1 MNKIKG
7 LIKKCFLHKESI
19 HPIIDPVPYAS
30 ICESYSGGSLAESN
44 VLVVTNDK
52 TLAAKG
58 IENKFAVECAST
70 GVLYASSDE
79 LELKDIVHTGN
90 KLIGPFT
97 HVINVLRFDNP
108 GNILDPDGTF
118 NEKDAMRLAYQW
130 CQAEVDYLVKLPN
143 YATLCMV
150 YIHSGAIDSSVI
162 GSGIHHLVSGLAK
175 VLSPHGIICNG
186 VIALSTVPQEAW
198 LSTSAFLNGKY
209 GQVMTGEVLY
219 ME

>member
-58 IENKFAVECAST
+58 IENKFAVEYAST

-108 GNILDPDGTF
+108 GN
-118 NEKDAMRLAYQW
+118 
-130 CQAEVDYLVKLPN
+130 
-143 YATLCMV
+143 
-150 YIHSGAIDSSVI
+150 
-162 GSGIHHLVSGLAK
+162 IHHLVSGLAK